1 MYIARQPIFNTVKK
15 VYGYE
20 LLFRGGKDSRGYDG
34 NTATHSTASVVT
46 GLFESGIE
54 QIVENKKAFINFDHE
69 LIQQDFIELIPS
81 DRLVVEILEDVVVS
95 MELQDRIQYL
105 SDQGY
110 QIALDDFVGDYESY
124 PLVKQA
130 DIIKYDLMATP
141 LNTLNE
147 AVQKGL
153 KEKKVLLA
161 EKIETDEEFQMA
173 KAMGFTLFQGF
184 FFSKP
189 VVIGRENRTQT
200 TTKTQYMRM
209 IKELQQEEPSF
220 DKLAAIIGQ
229 DVNLAYRFIQV
240 ISGRAGT
247 KSVNSI
253 KSALTFMGLKELERW
268 IHVLMIQELGSDKPR
283 ELVQLS
289 LVRSKFSERLAGSS
303 RLKKQRHEAALVG
316 LFSTIDALMDTDMKT
331 ALGNISLS
339 NTVSQALIEESGGLS
354 EIVRM
359 IKSYEKGQWSSIDS
373 LAKELNLEP
382 KDIYRDYLYSVDWA
396 KKIMADME

>member
-1 MYIARQPIFNTVKK
+1 MYIARQPIFNTQKK

-20 LLFRGGKDSRGYDG
+20 LLFRGERESKCFDG
-34 NTATHSTASVVT
+34 SSTIHATSSVIA

-69 LIQQDFIELIPS
+69 MIQQDFIELIPP
-81 DRLVVEILEDVVVS
+81 DRLVVEVLEDVVVS
-95 MELQDRIQYL
+95 PGLQDRMQYL
-105 SDQGY
+105 SMQGY
-110 QIALDDFVGDYESY
+110 KIALDDFVEDYGSY

-141 LNTLNE
+141 LDTLTE

-161 EKIETDEEFQMA
+161 EKIEMEEDFKKA

-184 FFSKP
+184 FFSRP
-189 VVIGRENRTQT
+189 AIIGRENRTKT
-200 TTKTQYMRM
+200 TTKTQYMRL

-220 DKLAAIIGQ
+220 DQLAEIIGQ
-229 DVNLAYRFIQV
+229 DVNLAYRFIRV
-240 ISGRAGT
+240 ISGRAE
-247 KSVNSI
+247 KNSVNSI
-253 KSALTFMGLKELERW
+253 KRALTYMGLKELERW
-268 IHVLMIQELGSDKPR
+268 VHVLMIQELGWDKPR

-289 LVRSKFSERLAGSS
+289 LVRSKFSEGLARSS

-316 LFSTIDALMDTDMKT
+316 LFSTIDALMDTDMET
-331 ALGNISLS
+331 ALRNISLS
-339 NTVSQALIEESGGLS
+339 DSVREALIEDSGGLS

-373 LAKELNLEP
+373 SAKELKLQP
-382 KDIYRDYLYSVDWA
+382 KEIYSNYLQSVDWA
-396 KKIMADME
+396 KKTLAGMV